1 MPGQLFTQYFLT
13 DGIKTTPA
21 WKRSE
26 AEPAAFN
33 AFRDEARQSCEVLSR
48 AADPNEALTEQ
59 RLVRPLL
66 EALGWTDYLPQ
77 QSLSPARPGSAARNE
92 DIPDHLLFADAESR
106 DRAAARKVSGR
117 TLPRGAGRAGK
128 QALRPAAGHAGLRRP
143 RPTGHAARPNPA
155 LSGNRP
161 HRLRRPHP
169 LGHAHQRPRLASL
182 RWPRP
187 AARQRLLRG
196 RPAGPAAAGP
206 GRRPAGLPPA
216 VLPRCLRAPPGR
228 HPHLSGRRPGR
239 RPALRRTG
247 GARPLKCGLR
257 ARLPAARGG
266 PCRGQRRQSGRR
278 P

>member
-33 AFRDEARQSCEVLSR
+33 AFRDKARQSCEALAR

-92 DIPDHLLFADAESR
+92 DIPDHLLFADAESK
-106 DRAAARKVSGR
+106 DRAAARKVSGER
-117 TLPRGAGRAGK
+117 YRE
-128 QALRPAAGHAGLRRP
+128 ALVVQESKRF
-143 RPTGHAARPNPA
+143 
-155 LSGNRP
+155 
-161 HRLRRPHP
+161 
-169 LGHAHQRPRLASL
+169 
-182 RWPRP
+182 
-187 AARQRLLRG
+187 
-196 RPAGPAAAGP
+196 
-206 GRRPAGLPPA
+206 GLPLDARDSDDRVQPGT
-216 VLPRCLRAPPGR
+216 PHGQILRY
-228 HPHLSGRRPGR
+228 LV
-239 RPALRRTG
+239 
-247 GARPLKCGLR
+247 KCRLR
-257 ARLPAARGG
+257 ARLPAARGC
-266 PCRGQRRQSGRR
+266 PCRGQRRQPGRR